1 MPPPRFTPVVVAALA
16 VGLMVCAPQAR
27 RAGGSRGDRVMTQPA
42 SRSIVLRSSHIL
54 LVKVVAARPAAWAP
68 FRPGLKSRKVE
79 LSVQVEEALRGLI
92 DPAAD
97 RPVDVTVEQTAYDG
111 ELMMQPLQGSWSPVP
126 IDPGTELVTFSESA
140 SGRAELVLEEQACK
154 LVLPAEQALPG
165 MRIAAQALA

>member
-1 MPPPRFTPVVVAALA
+1 
-16 VGLMVCAPQAR
+16 
-27 RAGGSRGDRVMTQPA
+27 MTQPA

-140 SGRAELVLEEQACK
+140 SGRAELVLEDGDRLSAELTREQVDELELEAGQI
-154 LVLPAEQALPG
+154 VYV
-165 MRIAAQALA
+165 RAARQREFA